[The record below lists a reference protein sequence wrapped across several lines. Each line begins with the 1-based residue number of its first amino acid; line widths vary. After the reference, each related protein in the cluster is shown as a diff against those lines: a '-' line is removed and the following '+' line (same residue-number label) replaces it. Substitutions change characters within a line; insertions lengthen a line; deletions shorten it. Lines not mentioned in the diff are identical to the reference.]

1 MAEEVNS
8 QQVFGDPAPNVEP
21 RLTIRS
27 LVLENFKSYAGRQEI
42 GPFHRSFSA
51 IVGPNGSG
59 KSNVIDAIL
68 FVFGKQAKTL
78 RLNKVSDLIH
88 HSEQYPSLSYAK
100 VTVNFYDTVL
110 EVCTGSIFCNPQGDE
125 YVPVEGSDFSL
136 TRTAN
141 KNNTSKY
148 YLDDKAVTR
157 EAVVTLLKK
166 RGVDLDNNRFLILQV
181 QSIQHNQLINN
192 SLKWSRLPE

>member
-1 MAEEVNS
+1 M
-8 QQVFGDPAPNVEP
+8 GDENRDPNILGDTENHSPEP
-21 RLTIRS
+21 RLTIKS
-27 LVLENFKSYAGRQEI
+27 LVLENFKSYAGVQEI

-88 HSEQYPSLSYAK
+88 NSEQFPNLSSAR

-110 EVCTGSIFCNPQGDE
+110 KVTQR
-125 YVPVEGSDFSL
+125 VASL
-136 TRTAN
+136 PR
-141 KNNTSKY
+141 
-148 YLDDKAVTR
+148 
-157 EAVVTLLKK
+157 
-166 RGVDLDNNRFLILQV
+166 
-181 QSIQHNQLINN
+181 
-192 SLKWSRLPE
+192 